1 MDENKTYTLKEC
13 EDIFH
18 VTRVTLLNWVKTGK
32 LPATKVGRKWLV
44 TNDTVKDMLNRSDV

>member
-13 EDIFH
+13 EEIFH
-18 VTRVTLLNWVKTGK
+18 VTRVTLLHWVNSGK

-44 TNDTVKDMLNRSDV
+44 KGETVKEILNRKHL

>member
-18 VTRVTLLNWVKTGK
+18 VTRATLLKWVNTGK

-44 TNDTVKDMLNRSDV
+44 TNETVKELLNRSDV

>member
-18 VTRVTLLNWVKTGK
+18 VTRVTLLKWVNTGK
-32 LPATKVGRKWLV
+32 LPATKVGQKWLV
-44 TNDTVKDMLNRSDV
+44 TNETVKTLLNRSDV

>member
-18 VTRVTLLNWVKTGK
+18 VTRVTLLKWVNTGK
-32 LPATKVGRKWLV
+32 LPATKVGHKWLV
-44 TNDTVKDMLNRSDV
+44 TNETVKELLKRSDV